1 METIH
6 TFGIDLL
13 IRKCKHNKKQG
24 FIYARITVDEER
36 AEISTKEKI
45 DVAAWDPDREIVKG
59 KTIEVKEINQHLDDI
74 RHKIRSKYRMLKEN
88 ESLITAEKVK
98 EAYEGI
104 LSCQKG
110 HTLAELMAYY
120 KKIWET
126 KMKKG
131 GFKNYKTTI
140 DYLTKF
146 LESKY
151 PSKDVYLAQLNMEF
165 ATEFEHYVR
174 TCPLKEYDPSLGNG
188 VGKHIQRFKRILNWG
203 ADAKDGIGWMKTN
216 PCGKYSC
223 PLKKNKRKKLTFE
236 LLVKLE
242 QKSFQDATLNYVK
255 ELFLFSCYTGF
266 AFADVMALRES
277 HFEWDGDDTIW
288 CRIYRAK
295 SDILSPIPL
304 LKDAAKIINRHRN
317 DEGLGYG
324 DSIFKR
330 LTNQFVNRC
339 LKVIQEACEFDIPL
353 TFHVARH
360 TFAKTVALKNG
371 IPLETVQLMMGHTKI
386 TTTQIYAEVDEEKI
400 ISDMSGIEEKLA
412 AKRGSVI
419 DRLSNPVSLSA

>member
-1 METIH
+1 METTH

-13 IRKCKHNKKQG
+13 IRKCKYNKKQG

-45 DVAAWDPDREIVKG
+45 DVASWDPDKEIVKG

-74 RHKIRSKYRMLKEN
+74 RQKIRSKYRMLKES
-88 ESLITAEKVK
+88 EALITAEKVK

-104 LSCQKG
+104 HASQKG
-110 HTLAELMAYY
+110 HTLSELTAYY
-120 KKIWET
+120 KKIWES

-140 DYLTKF
+140 NYLTKF

-151 PSKDVYLAQLNMEF
+151 SSKDVYLSQLDMEF

-174 TCPLKEYDPSLGNG
+174 NFPIKEHDRCLGNG
-188 VGKHIQRFKRILNWG
+188 VGKHVQRFKRILNWG
-203 ADAKDGIGWMKTN
+203 ADAKDGIGWMRTN

-223 PLKKNKRKKLTFE
+223 PIKKSKRKKLTFE
-236 LLVKLE
+236 LLVRLE
-242 QKSFQDATLNYVK
+242 QKLFQDPSLNYVK
-255 ELFLFSCYTGF
+255 QLFLFSCYTGF

-277 HFEWDGDDTIW
+277 HFEWDGDETIW
-288 CRIYRAK
+288 CKIYRLK

-304 LKDAAKIINRHRN
+304 IKDAAKIINRHRSA
-317 DEGLGYG
+317 YG
-324 DSIFKR
+324 QSDSIFKR
-330 LTNQFVNRC
+330 LTNQHINRR
-339 LKVIQEACEFDIPL
+339 LKIIQEVCEFDIPL

-386 TTTQIYAEVDEEKI
+386 TTTQIYADVDEEKI
-400 ISDMSGIEEKLA
+400 ISDMSGIQEKLE
-412 AKRGSVI
+412 AKRGIVI
-419 DRLSNPVSLSA
+419 ERLNNPVSLSA

>member
-1 METIH
+1 MVTTH

-13 IRKCKHNKKQG
+13 IRKCKYNKKQA
-24 FIYARITVDEER
+24 FIYARITIDEDR

-45 DVAAWDPDREIVKG
+45 DVAAWDPHKEIVKG

-74 RHKIRSKYRMLKEN
+74 RYKIKSKYRMLKEN

-104 LSCQKG
+104 HACLKG
-110 HTLAELMAYY
+110 HTLVELTTYY
-120 KKIWET
+120 KKIWEG
-126 KMKKG
+126 KIKKG

-140 DYLTKF
+140 DYLTLF

-151 PSKDVYLAQLNMEF
+151 PSKDIYLSQLDKGF
-165 ATEFEHYVR
+165 ATEFEHYIR
-174 TCPLKEYDPSLGNG
+174 NHPIKEHDPCLGNG
-188 VGKHIQRFKRILNWG
+188 VGKHIQRFKRIINWATETLEWVKLNPI
-203 ADAKDGIGWMKTN
+203 AS
-216 PCGKYSC
+216 YSC
-223 PLKKNKRKKLTFE
+223 PLKKSKRKKLTFE

-242 QKSFQDATLNYVK
+242 QKAFQDATLNYVK
-255 ELFLFSCYTGF
+255 ELFLFSCYIGF

-288 CRIYRAK
+288 CKIYRLK

-304 LKDAAKIINRHRN
+304 IKDAAKIISRQRSSADAGNS
-317 DEGLGYG
+317 
-324 DSIFKR
+324 DSIFKC

-339 LKVIQEACEFDIPL
+339 LKVIQEACEFDLPL

-360 TFAKTVALKNG
+360 TFGKTVALKNG

-386 TTTQIYAEVDEEKI
+386 TTTQIYADVDEEKI
-400 ISDMSGIEEKLA
+400 ISDMSGIEEKLE
-412 AKRGSVI
+412 AKEE
-419 DRLSNPVSLSA
+419 